1 MNSMVNTWT
10 IKEYTPKG
18 QVPEFIYESNDSPEK
33 ITVQAGLCDNE
44 ILLGPYI
51 LDVNVNGYNY

>member
-1 MNSMVNTWT
+1 MNSTVNTWT

-18 QVPEFIYESNDSPEK
+18 QVPEFIYERNDSPEK
-33 ITVQAGLCDNE
+33 ITVWAGLCDNE

-51 LDVNVNGYNY
+51 LDVNGYNY